1 MWVPACGSQIVIN
14 VTFEVATQLFLAHS
28 MELAGVVLLVPC
40 ECSLID
46 TLPHARRQ
54 QSIYLLLSIDL
65 SVYLSLSR
73 FHLTTYLYLSI
84 DRSIY
89 LPIYLSI
96 YLPTYL
102 SIDLS
107 IDLSIYLPTIDLSIY
122 LSIYLSIDL
131 SIIYLSIYRS
141 IYLHWPRL
149 GLCWAMLG
157 SPSHVGPILGP
168 CWPMLGLCWPMLSH
182 LGSYVGCLGH
192 LC

>member
-1 MWVPACGSQIVIN
+1 M
-14 VTFEVATQLFLAHS
+14 TFEVATQLFLAHS

-46 TLPHARRQ
+46 NLPHARRQ

-89 LPIYLSI
+89 LP
-96 YLPTYL
+96 TYL

-107 IDLSIYLPTIDLSIY
+107 IDRSIYLSTYHRSIY
-122 LSIYLSIDL
+122 LSIYRSV
-131 SIIYLSIYRS
+131 YHLSIYRS